1 MDFGGGLSLIL
12 EAQDSR
18 ILCGTIVKHSLLP
31 ALMDLLISFNLTI
44 SKLIDGSVTFLVV
57 CMQVCDSTH
66 SS

>member
-1 MDFGGGLSLIL
+1 MDFGGLSLIL

-18 ILCGTIVKHSLLP
+18 MLCGTIVKHSLLP
-31 ALMDLLISFNLTI
+31 ALMDSIGFNLKI